1 MYLLQRRLFT
11 LSDDDNKC
19 IMVSTDGINTCVA
32 QQHYSNTH
40 SHKENEMKQFFNT
53 IYEILESLGRA
64 KAAAA
69 LSRQGLHEEAKK
81 LMLAS

>member
-1 MYLLQRRLFT
+1 
-11 LSDDDNKC
+11 
-19 IMVSTDGINTCVA
+19 
-32 QQHYSNTH
+32 
-40 SHKENEMKQFFNT
+40 MKQFFNT
-53 IYEILESLGRA
+53 MYEILESLGRA